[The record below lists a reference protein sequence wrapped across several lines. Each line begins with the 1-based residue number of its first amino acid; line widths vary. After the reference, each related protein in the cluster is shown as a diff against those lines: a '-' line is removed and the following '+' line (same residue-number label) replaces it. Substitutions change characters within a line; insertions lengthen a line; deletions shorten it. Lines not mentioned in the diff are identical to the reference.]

1 MSKKFNSGS
10 DMYKS
15 HRDMIAKIMN
25 ESNDFDLDDMVDDK
39 RYWVEYEDS
48 DDMWHV
54 FYDDGN
60 NAKSVASFVDKDEAE
75 QYVNGLNDEDTVVED
90 LKDYKDDYSDLDESA
105 DRLEKI
111 KKDPRSIKN
120 IKNPS
125 EEEQLAAVKGH
136 YRSIYSIDNPN
147 EKVQLASIYASPIS
161 IKYIKNPTD
170 KVKRIANAALNK
182 GYEYESIPD
191 NVDLDES
198 ADRLE
203 KIKKDPRSI
212 KNIKNPSEEEQLA
225 AVKGHYRSIYSID
238 NPNEKVQLASI
249 YASPISIKY
258 IKNPTDKVK
267 RIANAALNK
276 GYEYE
281 SIPDNVDLDESADH
295 PEDCRCKMCK
305 PSIYEGGERGKSQ
318 DEFKLYTDYETKA
331 QKEIENESDLAL
343 EVAEENGMIFDN
355 VSHMSWFVQ
364 AVADRLKEEDKL
376 DEKDMN
382 MGHID
387 TKYELKKHVANNFDH
402 YKDNIMRLYPQ
413 DQLRTKNVF
422 LKFLKDQNIDME
434 EVKDLSDTLAKKIR
448 EVGDAYDEMAQFLDI
463 VLRVSQ

>member
-90 LKDYKDDYSDLDESA
+90 LKDYKDDYS
-105 DRLEKI
+105 
-111 KKDPRSIKN
+111 
-120 IKNPS
+120 
-125 EEEQLAAVKGH
+125 
-136 YRSIYSIDNPN
+136 
-147 EKVQLASIYASPIS
+147 
-161 IKYIKNPTD
+161 
-170 KVKRIANAALNK
+170 
-182 GYEYESIPD
+182 
-191 NVDLDES
+191 DLDES